1 MKIKVVIDGAD
12 GMEDAARRIADLLDA
27 VERAREENREK
38 AFKKRNQ
45 KFSEQRYR
53 ADEIKMLAREV
64 AGDVFKE
71 MKEKE
76 SKEKS
81 PAEEAREIKAN
92 IDKLRNIKE
101 AIVKS
106 RNDGDAADR
115 VVENVQQG

>member
-53 ADEIKMLAREV
+53 ADEIKRLAREV

>member
-45 KFSEQRYR
+45 KFSEQRYW
-53 ADEIKMLAREV
+53 ADKIKMLAREV